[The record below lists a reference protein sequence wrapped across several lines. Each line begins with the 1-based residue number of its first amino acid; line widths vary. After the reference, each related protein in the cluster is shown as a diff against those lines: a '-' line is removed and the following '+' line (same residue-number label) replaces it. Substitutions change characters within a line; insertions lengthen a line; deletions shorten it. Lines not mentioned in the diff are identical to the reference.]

1 MINACKSQNINS
13 VWPVWLTKTY
23 SKKTASLNHSMF
35 VHKLLY
41 TSPIIFKPK
50 TQTHN
55 TFMICLVQKK
65 EELKN
70 PRSEMEKRK
79 AKTHSLKKRK
89 KFSSHF
95 RVQKY
100 SLPVC
105 FVGRERETVWEN
117 YWPLQQAK
125 KKKEILRLFFFG
137 EKRKVRFFYMILWER
152 EENLKNAEKKSSS
165 CSCRQAGRQ
174 AGCATRRRGTLLILC

>member
-1 MINACKSQNINS
+1 
-13 VWPVWLTKTY
+13 
-23 SKKTASLNHSMF
+23 
-35 VHKLLY
+35 
-41 TSPIIFKPK
+41 
-50 TQTHN
+50 
-55 TFMICLVQKK
+55 MICLVQKK

-125 KKKEILRLFFFG
+125 KKKEILRLFFLVKREKWGFFIWFCER
-137 EKRKVRFFYMILWER
+137 EKRI
-152 EENLKNAEKKSSS
+152 
-165 CSCRQAGRQ
+165 
-174 AGCATRRRGTLLILC
+174 

>member
-1 MINACKSQNINS
+1 MINKDLLQKDSIFKPFN
-13 VWPVWLTKTY
+13 V
-23 SKKTASLNHSMF
+23 

-70 PRSEMEKRK
+70 PWSEMEKRK
-79 AKTHSLKKRK
+79 AKTYSLKKRK

-105 FVGRERETVWEN
+105 FGGRERETVWEN
-117 YWPLQQAK
+117 YWPLLQAK
-125 KKKEILRLFFFG
+125 KKKEILRLFFLVKREKWGFFIWFCVR
-137 EKRKVRFFYMILWER
+137 EKRI
-152 EENLKNAEKKSSS
+152 
-165 CSCRQAGRQ
+165 
-174 AGCATRRRGTLLILC
+174 

>member
-1 MINACKSQNINS
+1 
-13 VWPVWLTKTY
+13 
-23 SKKTASLNHSMF
+23 MF

-105 FVGRERETVWEN
+105 FVGRERETV
-117 YWPLQQAK
+117 
-125 KKKEILRLFFFG
+125 
-137 EKRKVRFFYMILWER
+137 
-152 EENLKNAEKKSSS
+152 
-165 CSCRQAGRQ
+165 
-174 AGCATRRRGTLLILC
+174 

>member
-1 MINACKSQNINS
+1 MINKDLLQKDSIFKPFN
-13 VWPVWLTKTY
+13 V
-23 SKKTASLNHSMF
+23 

-70 PRSEMEKRK
+70 PWSEMEKRK

-105 FVGRERETVWEN
+105 FGGRERETVWEN
-117 YWPLQQAK
+117 YWPLLQAK
-125 KKKEILRLFFFG
+125 KKKRDFEIIFFWWK
-137 EKRKVRFFYMILWER
+137 EKSEVFLYDFVWER
-152 EENLKNAEKKSSS
+152 RESKECREKEQQLQL
-165 CSCRQAGRQ
+165 QAGRM
-174 AGCATRRRGTLLILC
+174 CYKEKRYTLDIVLDRQRQS